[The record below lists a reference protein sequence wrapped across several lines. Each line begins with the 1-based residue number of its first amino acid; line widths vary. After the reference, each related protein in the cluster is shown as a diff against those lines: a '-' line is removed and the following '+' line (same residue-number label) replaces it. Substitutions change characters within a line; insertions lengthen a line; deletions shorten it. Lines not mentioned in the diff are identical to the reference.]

1 MKNQAPQTILNE
13 TSETGRSQACVPRR
27 KAGNALG
34 LNVAKPL
41 RDKVSGGVLKADT
54 HGQVFT
60 PADLV
65 KEMLA
70 LRRNHGRVLEPS
82 CGSGAFA
89 KPLRE
94 SGADLV
100 ALELDAEHAPDYA
113 VVGDFFDYPLTEQ
126 FASVIGNPPYLRF
139 RDIPKSTRTKLDM
152 SLFDT
157 LSNLCCFFIE
167 KSIRHLAP
175 GGELI
180 FVVPRDFPKAT
191 SARKMNRWLFEQGTI
206 TDFRETGDEA
216 IFAGATPPCCIFRF
230 EKGRMDRAMTD
241 GRVFSEHAGQLF
253 FLPSGTQGVPL
264 SEFFEVAVG
273 GLSGADKYYA
283 HPQGNL
289 EVVCSKTRKTGKTR
303 TMFHG
308 TSARL
313 ALADHKS
320 ELLKRRVR
328 KFSDLNWW
336 EWGRKWKE
344 TPVLRIYVN
353 AKSRQVNPFF
363 THTCTAFDG
372 SVLALFPKDSAM
384 DIDAAVDVLNA
395 VDWNALG
402 FMAGERF
409 LFAQRALEQT
419 LIPVD
424 VAIRLRGSVFKIERQ
439 VAA

>member
-1 MKNQAPQTILNE
+1 MTNTPTQTILKETNE
-13 TSETGRSQACVPRR
+13 TGGCQASVPRR
-27 KAGNALG
+27 KAGNASG
-34 LNVAKPL
+34 LNVAKL
-41 RDKVSGGVLKADT
+41 RRDKVSGGVLKAET

-70 LRRNHGRVLEPS
+70 MRRNHGRVLEPS

-89 KPLRE
+89 KQLRE
-94 SGADLV
+94 SGAELV

-139 RDIPKSTRTKLDM
+139 RDISASTRAKLDM
-152 SLFDT
+152 GLFDT
-157 LSNLCCFFIE
+157 QSNLCCFFIE

-206 TDFRETGDEA
+206 TDFRETGDQTV
-216 IFAGATPPCCIFRF
+216 FAGATPPCCIFRF
-230 EKGRMDRAMTD
+230 EKGRMDRVMTD
-241 GRVFSEHAGQLF
+241 GRVFSEHGGQLF

-264 SEFFEVAVG
+264 AEFFEVAVG
-273 GLSGADKYYA
+273 GLSGADKYYV

-289 EVVCSKTRKTGKTR
+289 DVVCSKTSKTGKTR
-303 TMFHG
+303 KMFHG
-308 TSARL
+308 ASAKL

-344 TPVLRIYVN
+344 TPALRIYVN
-353 AKSRQVNPFF
+353 AKIRQVNPFF
-363 THTCTAFDG
+363 IHSCTVFDG
-372 SVLALFPKDSAM
+372 SVLALFPKDAAM
-384 DIDAAVDVLNA
+384 DVNAAVVILNS

-409 LFAQRALEQT
+409 LFAQGALEQT
-419 LIPVD
+419 LIPVE
-424 VAIRLRGSVFKIERQ
+424 VAIRLRACICKIEHQ
-439 VAA
+439 AAA